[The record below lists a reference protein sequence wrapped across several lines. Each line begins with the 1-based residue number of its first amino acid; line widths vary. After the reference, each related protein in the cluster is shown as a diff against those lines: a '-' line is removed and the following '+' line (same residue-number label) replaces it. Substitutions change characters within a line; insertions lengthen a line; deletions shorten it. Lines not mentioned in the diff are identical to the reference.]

1 LIELA
6 AGASPVAAGKVC
18 LLAGNAYMEL
28 HEALTQ
34 IAEIRRQMAKSDVFR
49 GYRSAPVAASG
60 LLALGAAVVQ
70 GRVVAD
76 PTQQINEYLTL
87 WIGMAFVSMA
97 GVAIEMAVRRYMTE
111 DRAHLELTRLAV
123 EQFLPC
129 VVAGV
134 LVTAVIVR
142 HAPASVALL
151 PGLWQILF
159 GLGIFAS
166 ARLLP
171 KPIFA
176 IGAFYLASGIIVLIW
191 SREAF
196 SLEPWCMGLPFGIGQ
211 LVAAGILYWTLER
224 RT

>member
-1 LIELA
+1 
-6 AGASPVAAGKVC
+6 
-18 LLAGNAYMEL
+18 MEL
-28 HEALTQ
+28 REALTQ

-49 GYRSAPVAASG
+49 GYRSAPVAVSG

-70 GRVVAD
+70 PRIAAD
-76 PTQQINEYLTL
+76 PVQNIWAYLTL
-87 WIGMAFVSMA
+87 WIAVALISMA
-97 GVAIEMAVRRYMTE
+97 AVAIEMTMRRSLTR
-111 DRAHLELTRLAV
+111 DPAHLELTRLAV

-134 LVTAVIVR
+134 LVTAVLVR
-142 HAPASVALL
+142 HAPQNVALL

-159 GLGIFAS
+159 SLGIFAS

-176 IGAFYLASGIIVLIW
+176 VGAFYLCSGIIVLIGA
-191 SREAF
+191 RDAF
-196 SLEPWCMGLPFGIGQ
+196 SLAPWSMGVPFGIGQ

-224 RT
+224 RA